1 MSVLTCYFAVLE
13 THWDVLAYFRLF
25 IRRIS
30 DSDVTINC
38 YFAVLE
44 TLWDVLLADFR
55 LCPCRIRD
63 SDVCIG
69 ASQTLKVLY

>member
-44 TLWDVLLADFR
+44 TLLSVLADFR
-55 LCPCRIRD
+55 LFNCRIRD

-69 ASQTLKVLY
+69 TSQTVKLLY

>member
-13 THWDVLAYFRLF
+13 TLWDVLAYFRLF
-25 IRRIS
+25 NCRIG
-30 DSDVTINC
+30 DSVVSIDC

-44 TLWDVLLADFR
+44 TLLSVLADFR
-55 LCPCRIRD
+55 LFNCRIRD

-69 ASQTLKVLY
+69 TSQTVKLLY